1 MYSTWLEMLSK
12 LHSERQ
18 CCWLT
23 VLLLLDLRDMFMHTL
38 SGYNKIQIIILN
50 KRAMD
55 VSLNGPFAAMLKV
68 HSSSKKKTALK
79 KQKWFIF

>member
-1 MYSTWLEMLSK
+1 MVGDALQTPFRK
-12 LHSERQ
+12 
-18 CCWLT
+18 T
-23 VLLLLDLRDMFMHTL
+23 VLLVDSAIVVGCHHLRDMFMHTL